1 MTLRITYPEF
11 KVSGPGGPNSN
22 VNTYYSGKVVKMNKK
37 AYFIFYIPVCQPM
50 YSSVPSLVR
59 TFFSLEES
67 VEWIGDKNGYFILE
81 GFSKSNQL

>member
-1 MTLRITYPEF
+1 
-11 KVSGPGGPNSN
+11 
-22 VNTYYSGKVVKMNKK
+22 
-37 AYFIFYIPVCQPM
+37 M

-81 GFSKSNQL
+81 GFSKSKQLG